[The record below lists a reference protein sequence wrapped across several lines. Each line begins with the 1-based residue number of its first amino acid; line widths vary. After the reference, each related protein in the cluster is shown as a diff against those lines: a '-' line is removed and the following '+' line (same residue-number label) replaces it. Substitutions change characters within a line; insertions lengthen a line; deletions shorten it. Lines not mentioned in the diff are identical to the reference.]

1 MNISLYQ
8 INSDIDKILSEV
20 SETGELT
27 EEQAELIESLNLSLE
42 DKHKNYGLYLL
53 KLDDG
58 LNSLDAEIKR
68 LTALKSQVNKRKQD
82 LKNRLQDSME
92 RNGLTK
98 IEFLNLKLGFK
109 KSVET
114 DIYDES
120 VLPMEYMVQ
129 KLVPNKTKIKKDIQ
143 AGLVIEGARL
153 VEKNNLQIK

>member
-1 MNISLYQ
+1 MKISLYE
-8 INSDIDKILSEV
+8 INSELDKILSEV

-27 EEQAELIESLNLSLE
+27 EKQAELIESLNLSLE
-42 DKHKNYGLYLL
+42 DKHRNYGLYLL

-68 LTALKSQVNKRKQD
+68 LTALKSQVSKRKQD

-109 KSVET
+109 KSIET

-143 AGLVIEGARL
+143 AGLVVEGARL